1 MKITKFDIQMYD
13 RNLDELNTK
22 IYNSSKKKDSESIE
36 KYQQEFIEEVKRDYG
51 IIISSLGG

>member
-1 MKITKFDIQMYD
+1 MYD